1 MKHIRNVDITILFVL
16 VWHVCFGLESLT
28 APSFKHVQTMSS
40 PWLVGTWQPLVLFVS
55 YYLFVY
61 LFIAVRSFFST
72 SEMSKFNFT
81 GQRGLRGREGTR
93 GLILKMFIRVIWN
106 KWLSKQNEVL
116 AGAGSPVDLYKKLYS
131 VELSWARS
139 EHTHFLEL
147 CCSAET
153 NSFSELLQY
162 R

>member
-1 MKHIRNVDITILFVL
+1 MACLLWVGITHCSKFQACTNNVI
-16 VWHVCFGLESLT
+16 SLT
-28 APSFKHVQTMSS
+28 RWDLAASSFVCVILS
-40 PWLVGTWQPLVLFVS
+40 
-55 YYLFVY
+55 VY

-81 GQRGLRGREGTR
+81 GQRGLGSGEGRR

-131 VELSWARS
+131 VELSWALS

-153 NSFSELLQY
+153 SSFSELLQY